1 VSPRTPVPPPA
12 TATLTP
18 PLALADRRLLGALPK
33 FHDLTTFRAW
43 LVLLKAAYGQPLTT
57 DELVI
62 FQKHT
67 GRIMPP
73 SGGAAILVV
82 IVGRQSGKTEVAGAI
97 VATEGARAAHTPAL
111 ADTYA
116 ILVAQD
122 SRGTI
127 RNLFRRAV
135 TPFERVPVLA
145 TLVTGRTSD
154 TLSLANGVTLAAYP
168 CRPASVRGLR
178 ACVVVCDELAFFH
191 STEGNAVDVEM
202 LRAVRPCLATTS
214 GKLVI
219 LSSPSGQSGAL
230 YDLHRRHFGR
240 DDSSVLVWQASA
252 PDMNPT
258 LPADY
263 LARMADDDP
272 EAYRSEVLGE
282 FRLGVSTL
290 FDPDALQAC
299 VTDGVRER
307 APSVDYGYLGFVDTA
322 SGSGKDK
329 FTVAV
334 ARPDGE
340 HVVLDCLRA
349 WAPPFNPSG
358 VIAEACDLLASYG
371 ITTVIGDRFAG
382 GFPPE
387 LFRANGVE
395 YVASDL
401 DRSALYLHLLPLV
414 NSRAAVLLDH
424 AECLREFR
432 GLERHRGPSG
442 RDRVDHRRG
451 AHDDLANAVA
461 GALVLAHRSR
471 IVDTSPSAAELDT
484 LRAFSREFNVPILGD
499 DGFALDV
506 F

>member
-1 VSPRTPVPPPA
+1 
-12 TATLTP
+12 
-18 PLALADRRLLGALPK
+18 
-33 FHDLTTFRAW
+33 
-43 LVLLKAAYGQPLTT
+43 
-57 DELVI
+57 
-62 FQKHT
+62 
-67 GRIMPP
+67 
-73 SGGAAILVV
+73 
-82 IVGRQSGKTEVAGAI
+82 
-97 VATEGARAAHTPAL
+97 
-111 ADTYA
+111 
-116 ILVAQD
+116 
-122 SRGTI
+122 
-127 RNLFRRAV
+127 
-135 TPFERVPVLA
+135 
-145 TLVTGRTSD
+145 
-154 TLSLANGVTLAAYP
+154 
-168 CRPASVRGLR
+168 
-178 ACVVVCDELAFFH
+178 
-191 STEGNAVDVEM
+191 
-202 LRAVRPCLATTS
+202 
-214 GKLVI
+214 
-219 LSSPSGQSGAL
+219 
-230 YDLHRRHFGR
+230 
-240 DDSSVLVWQASA
+240 
-252 PDMNPT
+252 
-258 LPADY
+258 
-263 LARMADDDP
+263 
-272 EAYRSEVLGE
+272 VLGE